1 MRTVQRAA
9 MALDDAET
17 PPEMRWW
24 ARIDDECP
32 ITLEPINTMTTA
44 PFFLDGSYFDADS
57 LHGYLIDTGRLENPC
72 TRAPLS
78 RAVCRALDEHVGDGS
93 RRVEALH
100 AQESAGNSREAAVVT
115 NALLDYYSQNRA
127 SCGGVRVVDDDEAP
141 FVNAEAD
148 AAEEAFPSLVDRPPP
163 PPRAVQNEGFAD
175 LARQR
180 GEEDAV
186 AAARRSAAAAVA
198 ADRRRAAREA
208 EKGARRIAAEA
219 ARREAAAA
227 RTEAEERRRRDD
239 ERKRRDALAEARA
252 WAAAKKRSDAA
263 ADAARDAARAEARR
277 EASAA
282 ADAVDAAAARLAA
295 LAAERDAANAA
306 IQAALAAER
315 RREKKARERQ
325 RAKEKKKRQAAEKA
339 VAEKAQRKADA
350 AKRHAEAVRAAAVRC
365 PECDTGLPGKMT
377 DYFEMCGIYYC
388 STACVKAARLANV

>member
-1 MRTVQRAA
+1 MGRNDAA
-9 MALDDAET
+9 EKT
-17 PPEMRWW
+17 PPEIRWW
-24 ARIDDECP
+24 ARIEDECP
-32 ITLEPINTMTTA
+32 ITLEPINTMATA

-100 AQESAGNSREAAVVT
+100 AQESAGADREAAVVT
-115 NALLDYYSQNRA
+115 NALLDYYSQHRA
-127 SCGGVRVVDDDEAP
+127 SSGGMRVVDDDEAP
-141 FVNAEAD
+141 FLNAEAD
-148 AAEEAFPSLVDRPPP
+148 AVDEQFPSLVDRPPP
-163 PPRAVQNEGFAD
+163 PAPVVQNEGFAD

-219 ARREAAAA
+219 ARREAVAA

-252 WAAAKKRSDAA
+252 WAAAKRQSDAA
-263 ADAARDAARAEARR
+263 AAAARDAARAEARH

-295 LAAERDAANAA
+295 LGAERDAANAA

-325 RAKEKKKRQAAEKA
+325 RLCGNQP
-339 VAEKAQRKADA
+339 
-350 AKRHAEAVRAAAVRC
+350 VRRVHAAVLA
-365 PECDTGLPGKMT
+365 PSSGKEPASPRHRAGVASMAWRT
-377 DYFEMCGIYYC
+377 
-388 STACVKAARLANV
+388 TR

>member
-1 MRTVQRAA
+1 
-9 MALDDAET
+9 MARQDAAET

-24 ARIDDECP
+24 VRIDDECP

-115 NALLDYYSQNRA
+115 NALLDYYSQHRET
-127 SCGGVRVVDDDEAP
+127 GGMRIVDDDEAP
-141 FVNAEAD
+141 FVNAEVD

-219 ARREAAAA
+219 ARREAVAA
-227 RTEAEERRRRDD
+227 RTEAEARRRRDD

-252 WAAAKKRSDAA
+252 WAAAKRQSDAA
-263 ADAARDAARAEARR
+263 AAVARNAARAEARR
-277 EASAA
+277 EAAAA

-295 LAAERDAANAA
+295 LGAERDAADTA

-325 RAKEKKKRQAAEKA
+325 RAKEKKKRQAVERAMAAAAQKKAEA
-339 VAEKAQRKADA
+339 A
-350 AKRHAEAVRAAAVRC
+350 AKHAEAVRAAAVRC
-365 PECDTGLPGKMT
+365 PECDAGLPGKMT

-388 STACVKAARLANV
+388 STTCVKAARLANV

>member
-1 MRTVQRAA
+1 MGRN
-9 MALDDAET
+9 DADET

-100 AQESAGNSREAAVVT
+100 AQESAGADREAAVVT

-127 SCGGVRVVDDDEAP
+127 SCGGMRVVDDDEAP

-148 AAEEAFPSLVDRPPP
+148 AVEEAVSVARGPAAA
-163 PPRAVQNEGFAD
+163 RARGPERGLRGF
-175 LARQR
+175 
-180 GEEDAV
+180 G
-186 AAARRSAAAAVA
+186 AAARRGGRRRRGPARPLALAVA

-219 ARREAAAA
+219 ARREAVAA

-252 WAAAKKRSDAA
+252 WAAAKAERAPPPPRARGRPRRSQ
-263 ADAARDAARAEARR
+263 ARGGSRRRRRRRGRRALGGAWCGARR
-277 EASAA
+277 RSAASAA
-282 ADAVDAAAARLAA
+282 A
-295 LAAERDAANAA
+295 
-306 IQAALAAER
+306 AAER

-325 RAKEKKKRQAAEKA
+325 RLCGNQPVRRVRQTRGRRGRL
-339 VAEKAQRKADA
+339 VG
-350 AKRHAEAVRAAAVRC
+350 AVR
-365 PECDTGLPGKMT
+365 
-377 DYFEMCGIYYC
+377 
-388 STACVKAARLANV
+388 

>member
-1 MRTVQRAA
+1 MGRNDAA
-9 MALDDAET
+9 EAPQEL
-17 PPEMRWW
+17 RWW
-24 ARIDDECP
+24 ARIEDECP
-32 ITLEPINTMTTA
+32 ITLEPISTMTTA

-100 AQESAGNSREAAVVT
+100 AQESAGADREAAVVT

-127 SCGGVRVVDDDEAP
+127 ASGGMRVVDDDEAP

-148 AAEEAFPSLVDRPPP
+148 AAVDAFPSLVDRPPP
-163 PPRAVQNEGFAD
+163 PAPVVQNEGFAD

-186 AAARRSAAAAVA
+186 AAARRSAALAVA

-219 ARREAAAA
+219 ARREAVAA
-227 RTEAEERRRRDD
+227 RTEAEERRRRRDD

-252 WAAAKKRSDAA
+252 R
-263 ADAARDAARAEARR
+263 ARGRRRARAKPAPKPNARR
-277 EASAA
+277 RIGRRRR
-282 ADAVDAAAARLAA
+282 ARPPRARRL
-295 LAAERDAANAA
+295 AERDAAN
-306 IQAALAAER
+306 ISR
-315 RREKKARERQ
+315 RCGAGRAPPREEGP
-325 RAKEKKKRQAAEKA
+325 RAS
-339 VAEKAQRKADA
+339 
-350 AKRHAEAVRAAAVRC
+350 AAVRKS
-365 PECDTGLPGKMT
+365 TSSARSPG
-377 DYFEMCGIYYC
+377 C
-388 STACVKAARLANV
+388 R

>member
-1 MRTVQRAA
+1 
-9 MALDDAET
+9 MARQNAAET
-17 PPEMRWW
+17 PPEIRWW
-24 ARIDDECP
+24 ARIEDECP
-32 ITLEPINTMTTA
+32 ITLEPIATMTTA

-100 AQESAGNSREAAVVT
+100 AQESAGADREAAVVT
-115 NALLDYYSQNRA
+115 NALLDYYSQHRA
-127 SCGGVRVVDDDEAP
+127 SSGGMRVVDDDEAP

-163 PPRAVQNEGFAD
+163 APVVQNEGFAD

-219 ARREAAAA
+219 ARREAVAA
-227 RTEAEERRRRDD
+227 RTEAEARRRRDD

-252 WAAAKKRSDAA
+252 WAAAKKQSDAA
-263 ADAARDAARAEARR
+263 ESAAKNAARAEARR

-295 LAAERDAANAA
+295 LGAERDAADAA
-306 IQAALAAER
+306 ASAAAAAER

-325 RAKEKKKRQAAEKA
+325 RLCEYQPVRRVHPKMTRPSWLGRA
-339 VAEKAQRKADA
+339 VRNRH
-350 AKRHAEAVRAAAVRC
+350 RHAVEQASRRWRSERAV
-365 PECDTGLPGKMT
+365 K
-377 DYFEMCGIYYC
+377 F
-388 STACVKAARLANV
+388 

>member
-1 MRTVQRAA
+1 MGRNDA
-9 MALDDAET
+9 AET
-17 PPEMRWW
+17 PQEMRWW
-24 ARIDDECP
+24 ARIEDECP
-32 ITLEPINTMTTA
+32 ITLEPISTMTTA

-100 AQESAGNSREAAVVT
+100 AQESAGVDREAAVVT

-127 SCGGVRVVDDDEAP
+127 ASGGMRVVDDDEAP

-163 PPRAVQNEGFAD
+163 APVVQNEGFAD

-219 ARREAAAA
+219 ARREAVAA

-252 WAAAKKRSDAA
+252 WAAAKKHSDAA
-263 ADAARDAARAEARR
+263 AAAARDAARAEARR
-277 EASAA
+277 EAAAA
-282 ADAVDAAAARLAA
+282 ADAIDAAAARLAA
-295 LAAERDAANAA
+295 LGAERDAAEAA
-306 IQAALAAER
+306 MQAALAAER

-325 RAKEKKKRQAAEKA
+325 RAKEKKKRQAAAKA
-339 VAEKAQRKADA
+339 LAEKAKKKAEA
-350 AKRHAEAVRAAAVRC
+350 AARHAEAVRKAAMRC